1 MLTDVIKDKKMYI
14 LSLTET
20 WHDEGSIAFFQL
32 RWQGFTVV
40 DRQCPRVG
48 SAQSSGLHSNHGGL
62 AVISTSS
69 IQLRLLNID
78 FISTTFEYLATQVYL
93 RAKCINIFTVLVLY
107 ENSSSP
113 SYLSS

>member
-1 MLTDVIKDKKMYI
+1 MYI
-14 LSLTET
+14 LSLTDT
-20 WHDEGSIAFFQL
+20 RHDEGSIAFFQL

-62 AVISTSS
+62 AVISISS

-93 RAKCINIFTVLVLY
+93 RKMHQYIYSTGPVRKQF
-107 ENSSSP
+107 SSE
-113 SYLSS
+113 LSELHQLLSVIIHH